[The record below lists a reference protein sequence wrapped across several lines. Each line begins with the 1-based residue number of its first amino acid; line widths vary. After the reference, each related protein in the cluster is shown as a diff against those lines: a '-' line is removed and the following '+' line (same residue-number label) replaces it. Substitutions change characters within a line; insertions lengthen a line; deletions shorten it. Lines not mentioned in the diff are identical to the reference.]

1 VAQRSASSGVVGQG
15 RDALTGLG
23 ALKRRFGAPG
33 WLLAPAALLYG
44 LMALGPL
51 IVILQMS
58 FSQGFGAYER
68 VLTDP
73 LLRPILVNTVVI
85 STQTTLVALLLGY
98 YLAATIWRS
107 GPRVRMVLLA
117 LILLPFWTSGL
128 VKNFAWSAL
137 LQDRGLINHG
147 LQALGLTHRPLT
159 LLHNRFAVIL
169 GMVHY
174 VLPFAVFPIYSVM
187 LSIDRSLERAALSLG
202 ASAAETLWRI
212 TLPLTRPGV
221 YAGGLITF
229 IVSTSFY
236 LTPVI
241 LGSQKDMMIAN
252 LIDAYTHETV
262 DFAAAA
268 ALAVVMMLAVS
279 GLFALYQRLPKE
291 SQFGRF

>member
-1 VAQRSASSGVVGQG
+1 MMVSG
-15 RDALTGLG
+15 ALSVMH
-23 ALKRRFGAPG
+23 ALKRRFVGPG
-33 WLLAPAALLYG
+33 WLLAPGALLYG
-44 LMALGPL
+44 LMALAPL
-51 IVILQMS
+51 IIILQMS
-58 FSQGFGAYER
+58 FSQGAGAYVR

-73 LLRPILVNTVVI
+73 LLRPILANTVVI

-98 YLAATIWRS
+98 YLAATLWRS
-107 GPRVRMVLLA
+107 GPRVRMALLA

-128 VKNFAWSAL
+128 VKNFAWAAL
-137 LQDRGLINHG
+137 LQDRGLINQG

-174 VLPFAVFPIYSVM
+174 VLPFAIFPIYSTM
-187 LSIDRSLERAALSLG
+187 LAIDRSLERAALSLG
-202 ASAAETLWRI
+202 ASSAATLWRI
-212 TLPLTRPGV
+212 ILPLTLPGV

-241 LGSQKDMMIAN
+241 LGSPKDMMIAN

-268 ALAVVMMLAVS
+268 ALAIVMVLAVS
-279 GLFALYQRLPKE
+279 ILFVLYQRLPKE
-291 SQFGRF
+291 SQYGPL

>member
-1 VAQRSASSGVVGQG
+1 MTDFRVFPS
-15 RDALTGLG
+15 LG
-23 ALKRRFGAPG
+23 ALKPRFRSPG

-44 LMALGPL
+44 LMAVAPL
-51 IVILQMS
+51 LIILQMS
-58 FSQGFGAYER
+58 FSQGLGAYVR

-73 LLRPILVNTVVI
+73 LLRPILANTVVI
-85 STQTTLVALLLGY
+85 SSQTTLVALLLGY
-98 YLAATIWRS
+98 YLAATLWRS
-107 GPRVRMVLLA
+107 GPRVRMALLA

-128 VKNFAWSAL
+128 VKNFAWAAL
-137 LQDRGLINHG
+137 LQDRGLINQG
-147 LQALGLTHRPLT
+147 LQTLGLTHHPLT

-187 LSIDRSLERAALSLG
+187 MGIDRSLERAALSLG
-202 ASAAETLWRI
+202 ASPAAALWRI
-212 TLPLTRPGV
+212 TLPLTLPGV

-241 LGSQKDMMIAN
+241 LGSQRDMMVAN

-262 DFAAAA
+262 DFAAAS
-268 ALAVVMMLAVS
+268 ALAVVMMLAISV
-279 GLFALYQRLPKE
+279 LFALYQRLPKE
-291 SQFGRF
+291 SQYGRL

>member
-1 VAQRSASSGVVGQG
+1 MTVSG
-15 RDALTGLG
+15 AYSGLG
-23 ALKRRFGAPG
+23 VLRRRFGGPG

-44 LMALGPL
+44 LMAVAPL
-51 IVILQMS
+51 IIILQMS
-58 FSQGFGAYER
+58 FSQGVDAYVR

-73 LLRPILVNTVVI
+73 LLRPILINTVAI

-107 GPRVRMVLLA
+107 GPRVRMALLA
-117 LILLPFWTSGL
+117 LILLPFWTSAL
-128 VKNFAWSAL
+128 VKNFAWAAL
-137 LQDRGLINHG
+137 LQDRGLINQG
-147 LQALGLTHRPLT
+147 LQALGLTHHPLT
-159 LLHNRFAVIL
+159 LLHNRFAVIV

-174 VLPFAVFPIYSVM
+174 VLPFAVFPIYSTM
-187 LSIDRSLERAALSLG
+187 LAIDRSLERAALSLG
-202 ASAAETLWRI
+202 ASPAATLWRI
-212 TLPLTRPGV
+212 TLPLTLPGV

-241 LGSQKDMMIAN
+241 LGSPKDMMIAN
-252 LIDAYTHETV
+252 LIDTYTHETV

-279 GLFALYQRLPKE
+279 ILYALYQRLPKE
-291 SQFGRF
+291 SQFGRL